1 MIVQRLR
8 LERARLLRRATVL
21 TSEAIARRVGD
32 ANAETVR
39 SLERRAALSR
49 PRR

>member
-8 LERARLLRRATVL
+8 LERASLLRRATDL
-21 TSEAIARRVGD
+21 TSEAIARRVSD

-39 SLERRAALSR
+39 SLKRRAALSR
-49 PRR
+49 SRR